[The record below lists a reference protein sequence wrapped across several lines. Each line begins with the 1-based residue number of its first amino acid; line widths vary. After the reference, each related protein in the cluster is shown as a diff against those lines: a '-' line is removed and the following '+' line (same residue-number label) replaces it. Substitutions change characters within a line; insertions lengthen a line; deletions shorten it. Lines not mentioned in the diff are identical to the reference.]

1 MLRGL
6 PIIAINPIPG
16 QEEENAEVLEEMGVA
31 MWVKQKD
38 NFEQVV
44 RDILESK
51 MLETLKQNT
60 IRFSKANSSEE
71 ICKIIFNEYKN
82 E

>member
-1 MLRGL
+1 LTS
-6 PIIAINPIPG
+6 IKESIARKIYADIDIK
-16 QEEENAEVLEEMGVA
+16 EFM
-31 MWVKQKD
+31 QKD